1 MVHLRK
7 LPLLILVAGIVGFSA
22 APASAKI
29 QIGISEQSSE
39 MFTDKY
45 FKPLK
50 VKYARIVVPYDIL
63 TRKDYWPAYLQA
75 WLAGA
80 AAMKVEPHVAFNI
93 KDLSTK
99 NLGKGPTPAKYAT
112 IVKGFLKKYPQ
123 VRTYTPWNEE
133 NHVFQPTA
141 RHPKL
146 AADYYKALRRA
157 CPSCK
162 ILAADVLDDANLTS
176 WLKKF
181 KRYYQG
187 SGTWGIHN
195 YQDANKHRSFN
206 SSWTYKMA
214 KSVNG
219 DIWSTEAGGLV
230 GFKTTK
236 GRVAYKYS
244 LSRQTK
250 AQKYLF
256 KLMSNPKVKSRYKRV
271 YIYDYFGTWT
281 KTRKTNR
288 WDSGLMSLVCKGSVC
303 KAGKPRPA
311 YYDLKKQIAKNR

>member
-1 MVHLRK
+1 MVHIRK
-7 LPLLILVAGIVGFSA
+7 LPLLILVAGLLALSA
-22 APASAKI
+22 APASAKL

-39 MFTDKY
+39 MFGDRF

-50 VKYARIVVPYDIL
+50 IKYGRIVVPYDIL
-63 TRKDYWPAYLQA
+63 SRKDYWPGYLRA
-75 WLAGA
+75 WLDGA
-80 AAMKVEPHVAFNI
+80 KRMNVEPHVAFNI
-93 KDLSTK
+93 KGIETK
-99 NLGKGPTPAKYAT
+99 YFGKGPTRKQYAK
-112 IVKGFLKKYPQ
+112 IVKGFRKKYPE
-123 VRTYTPWNEE
+123 VRTFTPWNEA

-141 RHPKL
+141 RKPKL
-146 AADYYKALRRA
+146 AADYYKILRRA

-176 WLKKF
+176 WLRKF
-181 KRYYQG
+181 ERYYKG

-195 YQDANKHRSFN
+195 YQDANKHRSFA

-214 KSVNG
+214 KTVKG

-244 LSRQTK
+244 LSRQLK

-256 KLMSNPKVKSRYKRV
+256 KLMSNPKVRHRYKRV
-271 YIYDYFGTWT
+271 YIYNYFGTWT
-281 KTRKTNR
+281 KTKKTNR
-288 WDSGLMSLVCKGSVC
+288 WDSGLLSLDR
-303 KAGKPRPA
+303 KPRPA
-311 YYDLKKQIAKNR
+311 YRDLKKQIAKHSR